1 MRRWARAVGWGW
13 VILTVITAAVVVT
26 VGAFRARHNMAN
38 LGVWVEWATIVAVP
52 VAALGGLP
60 ALLDKITGNGTPHEV
75 RVGDVRAWRVV
86 PVPACSP
93 HDVRVHMAA
102 EPTDALPLYVKRD
115 HDDLLRAR
123 LRSASLHGGFVLV
136 TGGSAAGKSR
146 SLLEA
151 VCEVL
156 REWQILFPVSSGAV
170 RDAAAG
176 GHIRPHTV
184 VWLDDTPVE
193 KYITATPDGLSSDDI
208 RAVLSGRG
216 PVMIVDF
223 IWQRRYQALIAQPRL
238 PPGMLDYKDPSRE
251 ARDALLL
258 AGEPIQVKDDFS
270 DSELVRA
277 RVLASRDQRLADALA
292 DTRFGVT
299 QSLAGARALVYRY
312 RDAESDM
319 PFAFAVMTAAIDA
332 CRLGHRGPF
341 TQDFLRAAAF
351 GYLSSRDQA
360 AAADGH
366 PGSRPDWFSEALAY
380 AADTDANPGHVAP
393 LVPSL
398 LAGTLAHG
406 VGYFVADY
414 LLQYMLR
421 ERRRIQVPTPTWEAL
436 LTYTDVPID
445 LARLLFEQGRMDE
458 LRLRADAGDVQA
470 QELLT
475 DWLVQEGQIPE
486 LRQRADAGDDNAR
499 RLLAEWLSQQ
509 DRVDDAIEAI
519 RPLAD
524 VGDDNARRLLAEWL
538 SQQDRVDDAIEA
550 IRPLAD
556 VGDDNARRLLAG
568 WLLEAGRIDELGYRA
583 DAGDGAAR
591 SMLARWLYDQGR
603 VDDAIAAIRPLAD
616 ADDAAARRLLADW
629 LSQHGRIEQ
638 LRQRAARNDD
648 DPARSRLARWLL
660 EHGQI
665 DELRQRAA
673 SGDDH
678 AELLLADWSFEQRGT
693 DELRQRVENGDAGAR
708 FRLARLLYEKD
719 SVEEAIA
726 AIRPLAD
733 AGDSSALQWLADRLY
748 ERDAVDEL
756 RERADGGD
764 EHAEGHLVS
773 WLLNHRQENE
783 LRQRFSRADYAAR
796 ARLTLRMA
804 IWMYEQDRADE
815 AIATIRPLAAVGNE
829 AANQILSVWSP
840 DYGRDKLTAM
850 KATGLPSDGTTGD
863 LQWPFQDT
871 PHSVGRWDERSE
883 RYE

>member
-1 MRRWARAVGWGW
+1 LSASASTSSTRLVALGSLVHAQVLGGGRVRHWPLAVRWGW

-341 TQDFLRAAAF
+341 TQEFLRAAAF

-366 PGSRPDWFSEALAY
+366 RGSRPDWFSEALAY

-524 VGDDNARRLLAEWL
+524 VGDDNARRLLAGWL

-568 WLLEAGRIDELGYRA
+568 WQLEAGRIDELGYRA

-591 SMLARWLYDQGR
+591 SMLARWLYDQGRVDDAIAVIRPLADADDAAASHLLARWLYDQGR

-673 SGDDH
+673 SGDD
-678 AELLLADWSFEQRGT
+678 D
-693 DELRQRVENGDAGAR
+693 
-708 FRLARLLYEKD
+708 
-719 SVEEAIA
+719 
-726 AIRPLAD
+726 
-733 AGDSSALQWLADRLY
+733 
-748 ERDAVDEL
+748 
-756 RERADGGD
+756 
-764 EHAEGHLVS
+764 
-773 WLLNHRQENE
+773 
-783 LRQRFSRADYAAR
+783 
-796 ARLTLRMA
+796 
-804 IWMYEQDRADE
+804 
-815 AIATIRPLAAVGNE
+815 
-829 AANQILSVWSP
+829 
-840 DYGRDKLTAM
+840 
-850 KATGLPSDGTTGD
+850 
-863 LQWPFQDT
+863 
-871 PHSVGRWDERSE
+871 
-883 RYE
+883 

>member
-524 VGDDNARRLLAEWL
+524 VGDDNARRLLA
-538 SQQDRVDDAIEA
+538 
-550 IRPLAD
+550 
-556 VGDDNARRLLAG
+556 G

>member
-75 RVGDVRAWRVV
+75 RVGDVRAWRVL

-251 ARDALLL
+251 ARDALIL

-524 VGDDNARRLLAEWL
+524 VGDDNARRLLA
-538 SQQDRVDDAIEA
+538 
-550 IRPLAD
+550 
-556 VGDDNARRLLAG
+556 G

-591 SMLARWLYDQGR
+591 SMLARWLYDQGRVDDAIAAIRPLADADDAAASHLLARWLYDQGR